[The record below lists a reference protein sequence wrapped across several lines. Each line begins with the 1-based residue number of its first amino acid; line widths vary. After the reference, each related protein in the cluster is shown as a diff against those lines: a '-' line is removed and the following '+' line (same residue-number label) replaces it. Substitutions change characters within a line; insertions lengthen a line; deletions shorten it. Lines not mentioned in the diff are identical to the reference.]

1 MRSEN
6 DEVIGVSLLLFGS
19 LLALSV
25 GIDLFQGT
33 NVLQALYNALSPFC
47 VNGSGRIICPFS
59 LLFFFFAESLYLVI
73 KKRQQK
79 Q

>member
-19 LLALSV
+19 LLALSI

-33 NVLQALYNALSPFC
+33 NVLQALYNALSSF
-47 VNGSGRIICPFS
+47 
-59 LLFFFFAESLYLVI
+59 
-73 KKRQQK
+73 
-79 Q
+79 

>member
-19 LLALSV
+19 LPALSV

-33 NVLQALYNALSPFC
+33 KVLQALYNALSLFC
-47 VNGSGRIICPFS
+47 VNGSGRIICPF
-59 LLFFFFAESLYLVI
+59 FFFTESFYLLL
-73 KKRQQK
+73 KKRHQK
-79 Q
+79 QQ